1 LPDCLCSSNHHRVN
15 HHSGVSVG
23 EAAGCHERTEW
34 RVKTVAGA
42 SGGGADRAPSAI
54 KELPELSCI
63 VGNHRR
69 GGGSE
74 PLANVSTVPNN
85 TVFRGHI
92 TSCTMVS
99 ELDSL
104 RGKVVL
110 VTGAGGYLGREI
122 VKALLHAGCAAV
134 RAVDVQGDAV
144 SALAKVSASGC
155 MNTTWSWCHS
165 Q

>member
-1 LPDCLCSSNHHRVN
+1 M
-15 HHSGVSVG
+15 G

-34 RVKTVAGA
+34 RVKTVVGA

-63 VGNHRR
+63 VGNHRG

-92 TSCTMVS
+92 TM
-99 ELDSL
+99 
-104 RGKVVL
+104 G
-110 VTGAGGYLGREI
+110 I
-122 VKALLHAGCAAV
+122 VISGIGALLYTVYRSHGF
-134 RAVDVQGDAV
+134 VQ
-144 SALAKVSASGC
+144 
-155 MNTTWSWCHS
+155 W
-165 Q
+165 